1 MSERRVRAALRRY
14 DRRRRDTER
23 AQLRERNALTEL
35 QQATADED
43 EERSNLVRFART
55 VMPEEMAE

>member
-23 AQLRERNALTEL
+23 AQLRERNALTDL
-35 QQATADED
+35 QQATDDED

-55 VMPEEMAE
+55 VMPGGVIE